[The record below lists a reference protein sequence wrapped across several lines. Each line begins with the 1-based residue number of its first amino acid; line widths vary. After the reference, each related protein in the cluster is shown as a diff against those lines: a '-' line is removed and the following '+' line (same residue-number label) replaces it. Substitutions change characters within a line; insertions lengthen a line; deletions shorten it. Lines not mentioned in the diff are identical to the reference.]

1 MSSSDYLEIESGRI
15 TVRDT
20 SGGIHPIATPAGVSD
35 LAFRNAVAVV
45 VTYYLNN
52 GALPTVDQM
61 HDSWN
66 RIPAS
71 TYAKIVV
78 EPEFRQ
84 ALSYRGIEWDGSS
97 GLTLE
102 QRNVLIALSDP
113 TDRASLGSKLKRFK
127 VPYSTYQAWMRQP
140 HFAEARRQ
148 QAEHNMSDA
157 VPLFLDTV
165 VSKADQ
171 GDLSAVKLGL
181 EISGRYNP
189 QQQQIQ
195 DAKAIVQALAESVVR
210 HVKDPDVRSAILA
223 DMREQA
229 DMLMLQRNTALE
241 A

>member
-1 MSSSDYLEIESGRI
+1 MTSSDYLEIEPGRVV
-15 TVRDT
+15 VRDK
-20 SGGIHPIATPAGVSD
+20 SSGIHPIPVPTGISE

-45 VTYYLNN
+45 VTFYLNN
-52 GALPTVDQM
+52 GVLPTVEQM
-61 HDSWN
+61 HDSW
-66 RIPAS
+66 RKIPVS

-78 EPEFRQ
+78 EPEFAQ
-84 ALSYRGIEWDGSS
+84 ALAYRGIEWAGSS

-102 QRNVLIALSDP
+102 QRNVLVALSDP
-113 TDRASLGSKLKRFK
+113 TDRAGLGAKLRRLK

-148 QAEHNMSDA
+148 QAEHNMGDA
-157 VPLFLDTV
+157 VPMLLDGV
-165 VSKADQ
+165 VSKAEA
-171 GDLSAVKLGL
+171 GDLSAIKLGL

-189 QQQQIQ
+189 QQQQVQ

-210 HVKDPDVRSAILA
+210 HVKDPEVRSAILA

-229 DMLMLQRNTALE
+229 DMLMLQRTTQLE